1 MKIFDTK
8 SKDVVCQCMDI
19 PNTNDAVKNVKL
31 SCPIT
36 GCNIT
41 DEYALGNLCREFAE
55 KQLQGQ

>member
-1 MKIFDTK
+1 
-8 SKDVVCQCMDI
+8 MDI